1 MSDGPIRHPAMAV
14 YVPRKAVVLMSES
27 SMNGLC
33 RLTVRAPE
41 KTLDLAIP
49 ADVPIAD
56 LLPVIATHAGEDLA
70 EQGLEHGGWS
80 LQRIGGHPLDLEGTP
95 ASLELKEGETLL
107 LRPRREELPPV
118 RYDSLLE
125 AVSAAVR
132 ALPHAWTPDVSR
144 WVLRTLMGAALLGCL
159 ALLATSGGDASDRA
173 VLAAGAALLALSG
186 AGSAAR
192 VLDDRPGGVLLG
204 LFGAAFLAV
213 SGLLLTGGG
222 RAGDGAA
229 RTVGAHLLAAGAA
242 GAVGLVLATATVAGY
257 PVVFAAAGV
266 VSLAGVFGGCIM
278 LGLDVSFGQAAA
290 AVAAA
295 VVLFGAFIP
304 MMSFSL
310 AGLRLPPLPTN
321 PDQLQEGI
329 EPRTESDV
337 AAGAG
342 AVDQWMTGLYGAVG
356 LVCLICLAALAH
368 RPGVAETIT
377 ALLLAIL
384 LALHARNL
392 GTSWQ
397 RIALALPAGL
407 GTVLLAVELAHSH
420 GTHGELL
427 GTAALLA
434 AAAGAGVVSW
444 TVPGRR
450 LLPYWGRAG
459 DLLHSAAALALLP
472 MTLWVLDVYQ
482 SLRGLNG

>member
-1 MSDGPIRHPAMAV
+1 
-14 YVPRKAVVLMSES
+14 MSES

-41 KTLDLAIP
+41 KTLDLAVP

-70 EQGLEHGGWS
+70 EQGLDHGGWS
-80 LQRIGGHPLDLEGTP
+80 LQRIGGSPLDLEGTP
-95 ASLELKEGETLL
+95 ASLELREGETLL
-107 LRPRREELPPV
+107 LRPRRQELPPV

-159 ALLATSGGDASDRA
+159 VLLATSGAAGSDRV
-173 VLAAGAALLALSG
+173 VLASGAALLALSG

-192 VLDDRPGGVLLG
+192 VLEDRPGGVLLG

-222 RAGDGAA
+222 RPGDGAA

-242 GAVGLVLATATVAGY
+242 GAVGLVLATAMVAGY

-266 VSLAGVFGGCIM
+266 LCLAAVFGGGVM
-278 LGLDVSFGQAAA
+278 LGLDVSFPQAAS
-290 AVAAA
+290 AVAVGV
-295 VVLFGAFIP
+295 VVLGAFVP
-304 MMSFSL
+304 MLSFSL

-321 PDQLQEGI
+321 PEQLQEGI
-329 EPRTESDV
+329 EPRTEGDV
-337 AAGAG
+337 AAGAA
-342 AVDQWMTGLYGAVG
+342 AVDRWMTGLYGAVG
-356 LVCLICLAALAH
+356 LVCLVCLAAMAQ
-368 RPGVAETIT
+368 RPGTAETVT
-377 ALLLAIL
+377 SLLLSVL

-397 RIALALPAGL
+397 RIALVLPAGL
-407 GTVLLAVELAHSH
+407 GSLLLTVESARAH
-420 GTHGELL
+420 GIRGELL
-427 GTAALLA
+427 GTAALLVA
-434 AAAGAGVVSW
+434 AAFAGVVCW

-450 LLPYWGRAG
+450 LLPHWGRAG
-459 DLLHSAAALALLP
+459 DLLQSAAALGLLP
-472 MTLWVLDVYQ
+472 TTLWVLDVYRR
-482 SLRGLNG
+482 LRGLNG

>member
-1 MSDGPIRHPAMAV
+1 
-14 YVPRKAVVLMSES
+14 MSES

-41 KTLDLAIP
+41 KTLDLAVP

-70 EQGLEHGGWS
+70 EQGLDHGGWS
-80 LQRIGGHPLDLEGTP
+80 LQRIGGSPLDLEGTP
-95 ASLELKEGETLL
+95 ASLELREGETLL
-107 LRPRREELPPV
+107 LRPRRQELPPV

-159 ALLATSGGDASDRA
+159 VLLATSGAAGSDRV
-173 VLAAGAALLALSG
+173 VLASGAALLALSG

-192 VLDDRPGGVLLG
+192 VLEDRPGGVLLG

-222 RAGDGAA
+222 RPGDGAA

-242 GAVGLVLATATVAGY
+242 GAVGLVLATAMVAGY

-266 VSLAGVFGGCIM
+266 LCLAAVFGGGVM
-278 LGLDVSFGQAAA
+278 LGLDVSFPQAAS
-290 AVAAA
+290 AVAVGV
-295 VVLFGAFIP
+295 VVLGAFVP
-304 MMSFSL
+304 MLSFSL

-321 PDQLQEGI
+321 PEQLQEGI
-329 EPRTESDV
+329 EPRTEGDV
-337 AAGAG
+337 AAGAA
-342 AVDQWMTGLYGAVG
+342 AVDRWMTGLYGAVG
-356 LVCLICLAALAH
+356 LVCLVCLAAMAQ
-368 RPGVAETIT
+368 RPGTAETVT
-377 ALLLAIL
+377 SLLLSVL

-397 RIALALPAGL
+397 RIALVLSAGL
-407 GTVLLAVELAHSH
+407 GSLLLTVESARAH
-420 GTHGELL
+420 GIRGELL
-427 GTAALLA
+427 GTAALLVA
-434 AAAGAGVVSW
+434 AALAGVVCW

-450 LLPYWGRAG
+450 LLPHWGRAG
-459 DLLHSAAALALLP
+459 DLLQSAAALGLLP
-472 MTLWVLDVYQ
+472 TTLWVLDVYRR
-482 SLRGLNG
+482 LRGLNG

>member
-1 MSDGPIRHPAMAV
+1 
-14 YVPRKAVVLMSES
+14 MSES

-41 KTLDLAIP
+41 KTLDLAVP

-70 EQGLEHGGWS
+70 EQGLDHGGWS
-80 LQRIGGHPLDLEGTP
+80 LQRIGGSPLDLEGTP
-95 ASLELKEGETLL
+95 ASLELREGETLL
-107 LRPRREELPPV
+107 LRPRRQELPPV

-159 ALLATSGGDASDRA
+159 VLLATSGAAGSDRV
-173 VLAAGAALLALSG
+173 VLASGAALLALSG

-192 VLDDRPGGVLLG
+192 VLEDRPGGVLLG

-222 RAGDGAA
+222 RPGDGAA
-229 RTVGAHLLAAGAA
+229 RTAGAHLLAAGAA
-242 GAVGLVLATATVAGY
+242 GAVGLVLATAMVAGY

-266 VSLAGVFGGCIM
+266 LCLAAVFGGGVM
-278 LGLDVSFGQAAA
+278 LGLDVSFPQAAS
-290 AVAAA
+290 AVAVGV
-295 VVLFGAFIP
+295 VVLGAFVP
-304 MMSFSL
+304 MLSFSL

-321 PDQLQEGI
+321 PEQLQEGI
-329 EPRTESDV
+329 EPRTEGDV
-337 AAGAG
+337 AAGAA
-342 AVDQWMTGLYGAVG
+342 AVDRWMTGLYGAVG
-356 LVCLICLAALAH
+356 LVCLVCLAAMAQ
-368 RPGVAETIT
+368 RPGTAETVT
-377 ALLLAIL
+377 ALLLSVL

-397 RIALALPAGL
+397 RIALVLPAGL
-407 GTVLLAVELAHSH
+407 GSLLLTVESARTH
-420 GTHGELL
+420 GIRGELL
-427 GTAALLA
+427 GTAALLVA
-434 AAAGAGVVSW
+434 AALAGVVCW

-450 LLPYWGRAG
+450 LLPHWGRAG
-459 DLLHSAAALALLP
+459 DLLQSAAALGLLP
-472 MTLWVLDVYQ
+472 TTLWVLDVYRR
-482 SLRGLNG
+482 LRGLNG

>member
-1 MSDGPIRHPAMAV
+1 
-14 YVPRKAVVLMSES
+14 MSES

-41 KTLDLAIP
+41 KTLDLAVP

-80 LQRIGGHPLDLEGTP
+80 LQRIGGSPLDLEGTP
-95 ASLELKEGETLL
+95 ASLELREGETLL
-107 LRPRREELPPV
+107 LRPRRQELPPV

-159 ALLATSGGDASDRA
+159 VLLATSDAARGDRA

-192 VLDDRPGGVLLG
+192 VLEDRPGGVLLG

-213 SGLLLTGGG
+213 AGLLLTGGG

-242 GAVGLVLATATVAGY
+242 GAVGLVLASAMVAGY

-266 VSLAGVFGGCIM
+266 VCLAAALGGGVM
-278 LGLDVSFGQAAA
+278 LGLDVSFPQAAS
-290 AVAAA
+290 AVAVGV
-295 VVLFGAFIP
+295 VVLGAFVP
-304 MMSFSL
+304 MLSFSL
-310 AGLRLPPLPTN
+310 AGLRLPPLPTS
-321 PDQLQEGI
+321 PEQLQEGI
-329 EPRTESDV
+329 EPRTEDDV
-337 AAGAG
+337 AAGAA
-342 AVDQWMTGLYGAVG
+342 AVDRWMTGLYGAVG
-356 LVCLICLAALAH
+356 LVCLVCLVAMAQ
-368 RPGVAETIT
+368 RPGTAETVT
-377 ALLLAIL
+377 ALLLSVL

-397 RIALALPAGL
+397 RIALVLPAGL
-407 GTVLLAVELAHSH
+407 GSLLLAVESARTH
-420 GTHGELL
+420 GTGGELL
-427 GTAALLA
+427 GTAVLLA
-434 AAAGAGVVSW
+434 AAALAGVVCW

-450 LLPYWGRAG
+450 LLPHWGRAG
-459 DLLHSAAALALLP
+459 DLLQSAAALALLP
-472 MTLWVLDVYQ
+472 TTLWVLDVYR